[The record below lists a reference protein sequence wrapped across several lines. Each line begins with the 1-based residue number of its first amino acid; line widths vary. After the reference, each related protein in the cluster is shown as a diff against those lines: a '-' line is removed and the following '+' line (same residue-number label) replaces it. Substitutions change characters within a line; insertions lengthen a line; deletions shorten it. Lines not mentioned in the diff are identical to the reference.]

1 MKNKIKISSA
11 LAIIG
16 FLLWGPALKAQ
27 PFNLNDNI
35 QPVELNL
42 VDYKKDDAKAK
53 GRINIT
59 EVTQV
64 KDTLY
69 FFAKGFS
76 MYSPAYFSITA
87 ADTTA
92 PIQVTLNKENW
103 HQANKTGETNDKGFW
118 ESSFKTEGDFGIMVV
133 PKSKP
138 AKYTLLIWNGDEAK
152 DVGIASAFTTA
163 SATQSGQGFLQKNL
177 IYIIIGATL
186 LLVISFIVIKRKK
199 SNA

>member
-1 MKNKIKISSA
+1 MRNKIKSPTVFLVIACLLS
-11 LAIIG
+11 G
-16 FLLWGPALKAQ
+16 FILKAQ

-53 GRINIT
+53 GRINMT

-69 FFAKGFS
+69 FFARGFS
-76 MYSPAYFSITA
+76 MYSPAYFSITTEDA
-87 ADTTA
+87 SS

-118 ESSFKTEGDFGIMVV
+118 EASFKTEGDFGIMVV
-133 PKSKP
+133 PKTKP
-138 AKYTLLIWNGDEAK
+138 AKYVLLTWNGDEAK
-152 DVGIASAFTTA
+152 EVGISSPFSDTA
-163 SATQSGQGFLQKNL
+163 VAKTNESFLKKNL
-177 IYIIIGATL
+177 IYIIIGAVL
-186 LLVISFIVIKRKK
+186 LLALLFIVFKRKK
-199 SNA
+199 NKA